1 MLMLLFSE
9 KIKQQVFMLG
19 EQYQETIM
27 DGKIEN
33 KTIFDDVMEIGVFK
47 INFHLCLFG
56 YDETWKCT

>member
-1 MLMLLFSE
+1 
-9 KIKQQVFMLG
+9 MLG

-33 KTIFDDVMEIGVFK
+33 KTIFDDVMELGVFK
-47 INFHLCLFG
+47 INFHLRLFG